1 MAFYIV
7 QFLTG
12 LASAASLFLVAS
24 GLSIIFGVTRIVNFA
39 HGAFYMLGAYVAFTL
54 TERFSGA
61 LGFWG
66 GIVAAA
72 LIVALAGVLVEM
84 LLLRRIYHAPEL
96 FQLLATFGLTLMVE
110 DLVVLI
116 WGPSDLLGRRAP
128 GFKGAVDFFGQ
139 NIPSYDLFLI
149 ALGPIVLGVLWLLFQ
164 RTRWG
169 TLVRAATQDRDMVAA
184 LGVNQKWLFTSVFAL
199 GVFLAA
205 LGGALQIPRDA
216 VHHAMDLRIIV
227 DVFVVVVI
235 GGLGSIIGAFVA
247 AVLVSELNAF
257 GILIFPK
264 ISIILVFLV
273 MAVVLIVRPWGLF
286 GKAEAAARRTPGLSV
301 HPWRPL
307 TATARLATM
316 VALALAAALP
326 LVSGNYGLTVGS
338 EIAVFVIFAASLHF
352 LMAVGGLAS
361 FGHAA
366 YFGLGAYGVAF
377 LAKMA
382 GLPMIACLLLGPLL
396 GCLGAAVFGFFA
408 VQLTGVYFAMLTLA
422 FAQIVWSIAFQW
434 VSVTG
439 GDNGILGVWPEKWAA
454 SPAHFYWLSLGLAAL
469 VVAALRF
476 IVFSPFGYALRA
488 TRDSALRS
496 EAVGI
501 NAKRIQWTAFVVA
514 GTVAGIAGALFAYL
528 KGSVFPDTLGISLS
542 VDALVMV
549 LLGGVETVTGP
560 LVGAI
565 VYKALNIWL
574 VSQTDLSKLV
584 LGGFIVLIVVA
595 FPKGIVGVLETLRHR
610 RRDAAPKAA
619 VLKSSIESAE

>member
-1 MAFYIV
+1 
-7 QFLTG
+7 
-12 LASAASLFLVAS
+12 
-24 GLSIIFGVTRIVNFA
+24 
-39 HGAFYMLGAYVAFTL
+39 
-54 TERFSGA
+54 
-61 LGFWG
+61 
-66 GIVAAA
+66 
-72 LIVALAGVLVEM
+72 
-84 LLLRRIYHAPEL
+84 
-96 FQLLATFGLTLMVE
+96 
-110 DLVVLI
+110 
-116 WGPSDLLGRRAP
+116 
-128 GFKGAVDFFGQ
+128 
-139 NIPSYDLFLI
+139 
-149 ALGPIVLGVLWLLFQ
+149 
-164 RTRWG
+164 
-169 TLVRAATQDRDMVAA
+169 
-184 LGVNQKWLFTSVFAL
+184 
-199 GVFLAA
+199 
-205 LGGALQIPRDA
+205 
-216 VHHAMDLRIIV
+216 MDLRIIV

-235 GGLGSIIGAFVA
+235 GGLGSIMGAFVA

-286 GKAEAAARRTPGLSV
+286 GKAEAAARRTPGLTV
-301 HPWRPL
+301 QPWRPL
-307 TATARLATM
+307 TASERLAS
-316 VALALAAALP
+316 VAALVLAALLP
-326 LVSGNYGLTVGS
+326 LVSGNYALTVGS

-439 GDNGILGVWPEKWAA
+439 GDNGILGVWPEQWAA
-454 SPAHFYWLSLGLAAL
+454 SPARLYWLSLGLAAL
-469 VVAALRF
+469 VVAILRV

-488 TRDSALRS
+488 TRDSGLRS

-514 GTVAGIAGALFAYL
+514 GTAAGIAGALFAYL

-595 FPKGIVGVLETLRHR
+595 FPKGIVGVLEMVRHR
-610 RRDAAPKAA
+610 RRGAAPEAA
-619 VLKSSIESAE
+619 ILKSSIESAE

>member
-39 HGAFYMLGAYVAFTL
+39 HGAFYMLGAYFAYSL
-54 TERFSGA
+54 TEQFSGA

-72 LIVALAGVLVEM
+72 LIVAAIGVVIEM
-84 LLLRRIYHAPEL
+84 VLLRRIYHSPEL

-110 DLVVLI
+110 DLVVLR
-116 WGPSDLLGRRAP
+116 WGPSDLLGERAP
-128 GFKGAVDFFGQ
+128 GLRGAIDFFGQ
-139 NIPSYDLFLI
+139 KIPSYELFLI
-149 ALGPIVLGVLWLLFQ
+149 VLGPLVLGILWLLFQ

-169 TLVRAATQDRDMVAA
+169 ILVRAATQDRDMVAA

-216 VHHAMDLRIIV
+216 VNHAMDLRIIV

-286 GKAEAAARRTPGLSV
+286 GKPEAPARKSPGLTV
-301 HPWRPL
+301 NPWRPL
-307 TATARLATM
+307 TSGERLA
-316 VALALAAALP
+316 ALAVIAVAAALP
-326 LVSGNYGLTVGS
+326 LFAGNYALTVGA
-338 EIAVFVIFAASLHF
+338 EIAIFVIFAASLHF
-352 LMAVGGLAS
+352 LMSVGGLAS

-396 GCLGAAVFGFFA
+396 GLLGAAVFGYFA
-408 VQLTGVYFAMLTLA
+408 VQLSGVYFAMLTLA

-434 VSVTG
+434 VEVTG

-454 SPAHFYWLSLGLAAL
+454 SASHFYWLTLGIA
-469 VVAALRF
+469 VVMVAALR
-476 IVFSPFGYALRA
+476 IAIFSPFGFALRA
-488 TRDSALRS
+488 TRDSPLRG
-496 EAVGI
+496 EAIGI
-501 NAKRIQWTAFVVA
+501 NGKRIQWTAFVIA
-514 GTVAGIAGALFAYL
+514 GTVAGVGGALFAYL
-528 KGSVFPDTLGISLS
+528 KGSVFPDVVGISLS

-549 LLGGVETVTGP
+549 LLGGLNAFAGP
-560 LVGAI
+560 LLGAAAFTVLQDSLSRATEYWRSAVGVAI
-565 VYKALNIWL
+565 LL
-574 VSQTDLSKLV
+574 
-584 LGGFIVLIVVA
+584 IVLF
-595 FPKGIVGVLETLRHR
+595 FPMGVGGALQWLLGRVR
-610 RRDAAPKAA
+610 P
-619 VLKSSIESAE
+619 

>member
-1 MAFYIV
+1 MAFYFV

-39 HGAFYMLGAYVAFTL
+39 HGAFYMLGAYMAFTL

-61 LGFWG
+61 FGFWG
-66 GIVAAA
+66 GVVAAA
-72 LIVALAGVLVEM
+72 LIIAAVGVVVEM
-84 LLLRRIYHAPEL
+84 ALLRRIYHVPEL

-116 WGPSDLLGRRAP
+116 WGPSDLLGHRAP
-128 GFKGAVDFFGQ
+128 GFTGAVDFFGQ
-139 NIPSYDLFLI
+139 KIPSYDLFLI
-149 ALGPIVLGVLWLLFQ
+149 VFGPLVLGLLWLLFQ

-169 TLVRAATQDRDMVAA
+169 VLVRAATQDRDMVAA
-184 LGVNQKWLFTSVFAL
+184 LGVNQKWLFTSVFAV

-235 GGLGSIIGAFVA
+235 GGLGSIVGAFVA

-273 MAVVLIVRPWGLF
+273 MAAVLIVRPWGLF
-286 GKAEAAARRTPGLSV
+286 GKQEAPARRTPGLTV
-301 HPWRPL
+301 NPWRPL
-307 TATARLATM
+307 TSNERIAMA

-326 LVSGNYGLTVGS
+326 LIGGNYALTVGS
-338 EIAVFVIFAASLHF
+338 EIAIFVTLAASLHF
-352 LMAVGGLAS
+352 LMSVGGLAS

-377 LAKMA
+377 LAKLA
-382 GLPMIACLLLGPLL
+382 GLPMIVSLLLGPVL
-396 GCLGAAVFGFFA
+396 GLFGAAVFGFFA
-408 VQLTGVYFAMLTLA
+408 VQLSGVYFAMLTLA

-434 VSVTG
+434 VGVTG
-439 GDNGILGVWPEKWAA
+439 GDNGILGVWPERWAA
-454 SPAHFYWLSLGLAAL
+454 SPAHFYWLAIGIAAL
-469 VVAALRF
+469 AVALLRI
-476 IVFSPFGYALRA
+476 IVFSPFGFALRA
-488 TRDSALRS
+488 TRDSPLRG
-496 EAVGI
+496 EAIGI
-501 NAKRIQWTAFVVA
+501 NGKRIQWTAFVIA
-514 GTVAGIAGALFAYL
+514 GTVAGVAGALFAYL
-528 KGSVFPDTLGISLS
+528 KGSVFPDSLGISLS

-549 LLGGVETVTGP
+549 LLGGVETVSGAI
-560 LVGAI
+560 VGAI
-565 VYKALNIWL
+565 VYKALSIWL

-584 LGGFIVLIVVA
+584 LGAFIVLIVVV
-595 FPKGIVGVLETLRHR
+595 FPKGIVGTIETIKHR
-610 RRDAAPKAA
+610 RRA
-619 VLKSSIESAE
+619 VPAKSALLASGIETAE